1 MANFFTMMFSKGKIS
16 ELQEKNKQL
25 EKALEECSG
34 KLAEKQEHI
43 NQTNA
48 FWKKKLREAKSA
60 TTTAKK
66 LKKSNGSDG
75 YMNPPLDA

>member
-48 FWKKKLREAKSA
+48 FWKKKLREAH
-60 TTTAKK
+60 
-66 LKKSNGSDG
+66 G
-75 YMNPPLDA
+75 YRNSPGESFIVFPKENINF

>member
-60 TTTAKK
+60 TAKK
-66 LKKSNGSDG
+66 PKKSKGSDG
-75 YMNPPLDA
+75 YINPSLDA